1 MQKIGVERSLQY
13 RERSDRMPHSTL
25 RARVVLLSTASGR
38 SARGTVILA
47 LLLSLIVL
55 GSIASSA
62 QKGRERFDPN
72 GTFWIIGDPP
82 TEFSDFSSINLNA
95 RRVRRLPA
103 SGLQLNN
110 GRLFRFTQLTVQRQ
124 KFTFTTTQV
133 RGVSYSFS
141 GRFLKGG
148 VYSETVLDE
157 QSPVLEGVLT
167 KFKLGKK
174 ESEAKLKFG
183 YFGGT

>member
-1 MQKIGVERSLQY
+1 MRNFHSSL
-13 RERSDRMPHSTL
+13 L
-25 RARVVLLSTASGR
+25 FLLVVTFLLPVPAT
-38 SARGTVILA
+38 
-47 LLLSLIVL
+47 
-55 GSIASSA
+55 A

-72 GTFWIIGDPP
+72 GTFWILGDPP
-82 TEFSDFSSINLNA
+82 NEFSDFSAINLNA
-95 RRVRRLPA
+95 RRVRRLPS

-110 GRLFRFTQLTVQRQ
+110 GRLFRYTQLTVQQHR
-124 KFTFTTTQV
+124 FTFTTAQV

-148 VYSETVLDE
+148 VYSETILDD

-167 KFKLGKK
+167 KFRLGKK
-174 ESEAKLKFG
+174 TAEAKLKFG

>member
-1 MQKIGVERSLQY
+1 MFVKNW
-13 RERSDRMPHSTL
+13 
-25 RARVVLLSTASGR
+25 RAALFFF
-38 SARGTVILA
+38 VITCSVA
-47 LLLSLIVL
+47 YP
-55 GSIASSA
+55 
-62 QKGRERFDPN
+62 QKGEERFDPN
-72 GTFWIIGDPP
+72 GSFWIIGEAPSG
-82 TEFSDFSSINLNA
+82 FSDFSAINLNA

-110 GRLFRFTQLTVQRQ
+110 GKSFRFQQLTVKRE
-124 KFTFTTTQV
+124 KFTFMTTPV

-148 VYSETVLDE
+148 VFSESGLDD

-167 KFKLGKK
+167 KFVSGKK
-174 ESEAKLKFG
+174 VAEAKLQFS